1 MNDFSSTE
9 KPTARPRGGR
19 SAAVTKATTTTEP
32 AKPSKARNKKI
43 VIAQPAPRMATAG
56 IDVAD
61 KKVQICEI
69 DLDGVVSEARI
80 PNNAEKLKEYFDRT
94 KRRIVLEMGTHTRW
108 ISELLEKLGHEVLIV
123 DPRHIPLI
131 SKTLYKSDKVDA
143 ETLALLGY
151 ENAHRLKTI
160 PVRPLEHQKAL
171 TMVRAR
177 ASAVA
182 GRTRIVNTIRGLL
195 KPYGLRAPK
204 DGSTA
209 KFLQDLWVTLEGHHD
224 LLNHI
229 IGLMFILKTMNEQI
243 YRYDAAAEHLLPV
256 VAPDAVPLTEIPGV
270 GALTALYFAA
280 IVGDPSRFSDA
291 RDLGPYL
298 GLCRRRDDS
307 GDYTSEMRIT
317 KAGDRYMRALLA
329 NCASHILGP
338 FGVDSDIRRWGL
350 KKVGGGTRAEKR
362 KAKVAVARKLAVVM
376 LTLWKSKRR
385 YDRFHHSKEKN
396 EVKPAA

>member
-1 MNDFSSTE
+1 MT
-9 KPTARPRGGR
+9 R
-19 SAAVTKATTTTEP
+19 ATTKTEP
-32 AKPSKARNKKI
+32 GKPGATQSTQRTKPRSRKL
-43 VIAQPAPRMATAG
+43 VIEPQAPRMTTAG
-56 IDVAD
+56 VDIGD

-69 DLDGVVSEARI
+69 DLDGVIVEARI
-80 PNNAEKLKEYFDRT
+80 PNTADKLKEYFDRP
-94 KRRIVLEMGTHTRW
+94 KRRVVIEMGSHTRW
-108 ISELLEKLGHEVLIV
+108 VAELLQKLGHDVLIV
-123 DPRHIPLI
+123 DPRHVPLI
-131 SKTLYKSDKVDA
+131 SKTLYKSDRVDA
-143 ETLALLGY
+143 EMLAHLGY
-151 ENAHRLKTI
+151 ENAHRLKTV
-160 PVRPLEHQKAL
+160 PVRPIEHQKAL

-204 DGSTA
+204 DGSTNR
-209 KFLQDLWVTLEGHHD
+209 FLHELWATLEEHDD

-229 IGLMFILKTMNEQI
+229 VGLMIILKAMNAEI
-243 YRYDAAAEHLLPV
+243 KRYDDAAEQLLPA
-256 VAPDAVPLTEIPGV
+256 VAPDALHLTEIPGV

-291 RDLGPYL
+291 RDLGAYL
-298 GLCRRRDDS
+298 GLCRRREDS

-317 KAGDRYMRALLA
+317 KAGDPYMRSLLT

-350 KKVGGGTRAEKR
+350 TKVGARTRAEKK

-376 LTLWKSKRR
+376 LTLWKSGRP
-385 YDRFHHSKEKN
+385 YDRFHNSKKN
-396 EVKPAA
+396 EVKLAA